1 MSATEQ
7 EMKACMRAMLDAT
20 AVKEKAEKD
29 AAASKL
35 AAERAVLKA
44 EAEAANAVLKAEV
57 ARRKAE
63 VKEQIARAVSEGRI
77 PGTVKDSSVSCR
89 IYRGGWRCEDR
100 PGPTIVRSKLIP
112 KYMPGAEGYFDQ
124 YGQIMDSIGDQI
136 RVGLSFDP
144 GICFV
149 EGSA

>member
-1 MSATEQ
+1 MNATEQ
-7 EMKACMRAMLDAT
+7 EMKASMRAMLDEK

-35 AAERAVLKA
+35 AAERAALKA
-44 EAEAANAVLKAEV
+44 EAEAANAVLKAEI

-63 VKEQIARAVSEGRI
+63 VKGQIARAVTEERI
-77 PGTVKDSSVSCR
+77 PGTVKDYSVSCR

-112 KYMPGAEGYFDQ
+112 KYMPGAEDYFDQ
-124 YGQIMDSIGDQI
+124 YGNLMETIGDQI
-136 RVGLSFDP
+136 RIGLSFDP

-149 EGSA
+149 EGAA